1 MTDETLEV
9 PAARAGPDEAVDA
22 AATAND
28 APREENWLALA
39 RRSTAFW
46 IGLAIVVLGVG
57 FGVFS
62 GGAFTRDSNLLS
74 IGLNSS
80 QIMLLAVGMT
90 FLIGAGQL
98 DLSVG
103 FNLIM
108 SSVLA
113 AKVMVALGGT
123 VEQVAARDYP
133 NLIPAVIAG
142 IAVAILVGAAGGLL
156 NGLLVTRL
164 RINSFIV
171 TLATSGM
178 FYGVVLIL
186 TSAANVPFLPQEIQ
200 TYFGAA
206 RDPILDRVP
215 LPLIVA
221 LLIAAVFWWVM
232 RRTRF
237 GLHTL
242 AIGSSREAAIRAG
255 IDVDRHLVKLF
266 VLMGVLVG
274 IAGLYDLVR
283 YASTNVVGHQTD
295 NLQAISAVVI
305 GGTSLFGGVASIG
318 GSLLGTLIPVM
329 MGNGLIILRVQPF
342 YQLIVVGIILVIAVY
357 LDQRRRGG
365 MA

>member
-1 MTDETLEV
+1 VTDETLE
-9 PAARAGPDEAVDA
+9 AGPVRPGTAEAVDA
-22 AATAND
+22 VSAAEEQ
-28 APREENWLALA
+28 PREDRWFRQA

-46 IGLAIVVLGVG
+46 IGLAIVLLGLI
-57 FGVFS
+57 FGVLS

-103 FNLIM
+103 FNVIM
-108 SSVLA
+108 SSVVA

-123 VEQVAARDYP
+123 AEQVAARDYP
-133 NLIPAVIAG
+133 NLIPAVAAG
-142 IAVAILVGAAGGLL
+142 IVAAIAVGAAGGLL

-178 FYGVVLIL
+178 FYGIALIL

-206 RDPILDRVP
+206 RDPILDKVP

-221 LLIAAVFWWVM
+221 LIIAAVFWWIM

-242 AIGSSREAAIRAG
+242 AIGSSREAALRAG
-255 IDVDRHLVKLF
+255 IDVDRQLLKLF

-342 YQLIVVGIILVIAVY
+342 YQLIAVGIILVIAVY

-365 MA
+365 NA

>member
-1 MTDETLEV
+1 MTDETLDA
-9 PAARAGPDEAVDA
+9 PAVRSGVEEAVDA
-22 AATAND
+22 VAAADD
-28 APREENWLALA
+28 APREDSWFDLA

-46 IGLAIVVLGVG
+46 IGLAIVLLGII
-57 FGVFS
+57 FGVLS

-103 FNLIM
+103 FNVIM
-108 SSVLA
+108 SSVIA

-123 VEQVAARDYP
+123 ADQVAARDYP
-133 NLIPAVIAG
+133 NLIPAVVAG

-178 FYGVVLIL
+178 FYGVSLIL
-186 TSAANVPFLPQEIQ
+186 TSAANVPYLPQEIQ
-200 TYFGAA
+200 AYFGAA
-206 RDPILDRVP
+206 RDPIFDKLP

-221 LLIAAVFWWVM
+221 LIIAAVFWWVM

-255 IDVDRHLVKLF
+255 IDVDRQLLKLF

-342 YQLIVVGIILVIAVY
+342 YQLIAVGIILVIAVY

>member
-9 PAARAGPDEAVDA
+9 PALRGGVDEAVDA
-22 AATAND
+22 VAAAND
-28 APREENWLALA
+28 APREEGWFDLA

-46 IGLAIVVLGVG
+46 IGLAIVLLGVG
-57 FGVFS
+57 FGVAS

-80 QIMLLAVGMT
+80 QIMLLAIGMT

-113 AKVMVALGGT
+113 AKVMVAVGGT
-123 VEQVAARDYP
+123 AEQVAARDYP

-142 IAVAILVGAAGGLL
+142 IAVAILVGAGGGLL

-178 FYGVVLIL
+178 FFGVALIL

-200 TYFGAA
+200 AYFGAA
-206 RDPILDRVP
+206 RDPILDKVP

-295 NLQAISAVVI
+295 NLQAIAAVVI

>member
-1 MTDETLEV
+1 VTDEPLDV
-9 PAARAGPDEAVDA
+9 PAVRSGVEEAVDA
-22 AATAND
+22 VAAANE
-28 APREENWLALA
+28 APREDSWLDLA

-46 IGLAIVVLGVG
+46 IGLAIVLLAIT
-57 FGVFS
+57 FGVTS
-62 GGAFTRDSNLLS
+62 GGAFTRPSNLFS

-108 SSVLA
+108 SSAIA

-123 VEQVAARDYP
+123 TEQVAAGEYP
-133 NLIPAVIAG
+133 NLVLAISAG
-142 IAVAILVGAAGGLL
+142 VLTAILVGALGGLL

-178 FYGVVLIL
+178 FYGVALIL
-186 TSAANVPFLPQEIQ
+186 TSAANVPFLPQQIQ
-200 TYFGAA
+200 AYFGAA
-206 RDPILDRVP
+206 RDPVTNLIP
-215 LPLIVA
+215 LPLILA
-221 LLIAAVFWWVM
+221 LLIAALFWWVM

-242 AIGSSREAAIRAG
+242 AIGSSREAALRAG
-255 IDVDRHLVKLF
+255 IDVDRHLLKLF
-266 VLMGVLVG
+266 ILMGALVG
-274 IAGLYDLVR
+274 AAGLYDLMR

-295 NLQAISAVVI
+295 NLQAIAAVVI

-342 YQLIVVGIILVIAVY
+342 YQLIAVGVILVIAVY

>member
-1 MTDETLEV
+1 VTDETLEV
-9 PAARAGPDEAVDA
+9 PAARPVADEAVDA
-22 AATAND
+22 VTAADA
-28 APREENWLALA
+28 APREDRWLDQA

-46 IGLAIVVLGVG
+46 IGLAIVLLGVG
-57 FGVFS
+57 FGVLS

-103 FNLIM
+103 FNVIM
-108 SSVLA
+108 SSVIA
-113 AKVMVALGGT
+113 AKVMVAVGGT
-123 VEQVAARDYP
+123 AEQVAARDYP

-142 IAVAILVGAAGGLL
+142 IVVAILVGAAGGLL

-178 FYGVVLIL
+178 FYGVALIL

-206 RDPILDRVP
+206 RDPILGRVP
-215 LPLIVA
+215 LPLIMA

-242 AIGSSREAAIRAG
+242 AIGSSREAALRAG

-266 VLMGVLVG
+266 VMMGVLVG
-274 IAGLYDLVR
+274 MAGLYDLVR